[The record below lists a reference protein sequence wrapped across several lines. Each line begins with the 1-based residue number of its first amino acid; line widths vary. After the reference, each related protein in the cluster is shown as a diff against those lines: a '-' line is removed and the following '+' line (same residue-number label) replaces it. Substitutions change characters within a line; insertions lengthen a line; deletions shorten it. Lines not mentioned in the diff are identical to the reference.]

1 MLFLHYYEDFLI
13 FAFHQYII
21 SVILLPQ
28 DQPLVVLIVVA
39 VAVVFAI
46 VIVEDMSWTLL

>member
-13 FAFHQYII
+13 LAFHQYII